1 MRECHSLEFWVL
13 TGWFQTTSEGAEKK
27 MRKTHFL
34 STQRIKIKWN
44 AM

>member
-27 MRKTHFL
+27 WEKHTFCPL
-34 STQRIKIKWN
+34 SV
-44 AM
+44 